1 MINAKLLKDFSNNCK
16 KRLLD
21 IVNLLYS
28 EKFQTG
34 DQPTIT
40 KPQKHQKQRNWTYRH
55 NNQSNLTP
63 KHFSRKVDPL
73 MKKCQKIHWP
83 IVNG

>member
-16 KRLLD
+16 KCLLD

-40 KPQKHQKQRNWTYRH
+40 KPQKHQKQRNRTYRH
-55 NNQSNLTP
+55 NNQPNLIP
-63 KHFSRKVDPL
+63 INFLRKVDPS
-73 MKKCQKIHWP
+73 MKKGHKIHWP